1 MSLLSPF
8 TIFVLH
14 KNETNVENR
23 IKLKVLGLTYS
34 QVKKGAYAL
43 VLAEEEG
50 PRRIPVVIGVAEAQ
64 SIAISLEGIIPPR
77 PITHDLF
84 VSFAHG
90 FGIRL
95 KEVCIYK
102 FENGVFSSEMVFD
115 DGTREIRVDARTSDA
130 IAIALRTRS
139 DIYVMQDI
147 IEEAGFIYEESDEK
161 NIVRGDH
168 EPAQKDRGL
177 SNCSRKELKEK
188 LEKAIAEEAYEE
200 AARIQEELNKRDNR
214 L

>member
-1 MSLLSPF
+1 M
-8 TIFVLH
+8 
-14 KNETNVENR
+14 ENR

-34 QVKKGAYAL
+34 QIKKGAYAL

-95 KEVCIYK
+95 KEVCIYRL
-102 FENGVFSSEMVFD
+102 ENGVFSSEMIFD
-115 DGTREIRVDARTSDA
+115 DGSREIRIDARTSDA

-139 DIYVMQDI
+139 PIYVMRDI
-147 IEEAGFIYEESDEK
+147 IEEAGFVYEENDSKENTHGEK
-161 NIVRGDH
+161 KPAEDDH
-168 EPAQKDRGL
+168 SLA
-177 SNCSRKELKEK
+177 NCSRKELKDR
-188 LEKAIAEEAYEE
+188 LEKAIASEAYEE
-200 AARIQEELNKRDNR
+200 AARIQEELNKRDNN

>member
-1 MSLLSPF
+1 M
-8 TIFVLH
+8 
-14 KNETNVENR
+14 ENR

-64 SIAISLEGIIPPR
+64 SIAISLEGIVPPR

-90 FGIRL
+90 FGVRL

-102 FENGVFSSEMVFD
+102 LENGVFSSEMVFD
-115 DGTREIRVDARTSDA
+115 DGTREIRLDARTSDA

-139 DIYVMQDI
+139 DIFVMPEI
-147 IEEAGFIYEESDEK
+147 IEEAGFVYEEE
-161 NIVRGDH
+161 G
-168 EPAQKDRGL
+168 EPAPGRNREKKPSDPGDRSL
-177 SNCSRKELKEK
+177 SLCSRKELKER
-188 LEKAIAEEAYEE
+188 LEKAIASEAYEE

>member
-1 MSLLSPF
+1 M
-8 TIFVLH
+8 
-14 KNETNVENR
+14 ENR

-43 VLAEEEG
+43 VLAEEDG

-90 FGIRL
+90 FGVRL

-102 FENGVFSSEMVFD
+102 LENGVFSSEMVFE
-115 DGTREIRVDARTSDA
+115 DGTREIRLDARTSDA

-139 DIYVMQDI
+139 DIFVMPEI
-147 IEEAGFIYEESDEK
+147 IEEAGFVYEEEGESAPERSREK
-161 NIVRGDH
+161 KA
-168 EPAQKDRGL
+168 PAKRDRSL
-177 SNCSRKELKEK
+177 STSSLRELKER
-188 LEKAIAEEAYEE
+188 LEKAIASEAYEE

>member
-1 MSLLSPF
+1 M
-8 TIFVLH
+8 
-14 KNETNVENR
+14 ENR

-34 QVKKGAYAL
+34 QIKKGAYAL

-95 KEVCIYK
+95 KEVCIYR
-102 FENGVFSSEMVFD
+102 FENGVFSSEMIFH
-115 DGTREIRVDARTSDA
+115 DGTREIRIDARTSDA

-139 DIYVMQDI
+139 DIYVMRDI
-147 IEEAGFIYEESDEK
+147 IEEAGFIYEENDDKETPRNEK
-161 NIVRGDH
+161 GPTGD
-168 EPAQKDRGL
+168 DRNL
-177 SNCSRKELKEK
+177 SSCSRKELKER
-188 LEKAIAEEAYEE
+188 LEKAIASEAYEE
-200 AARIQEELNKRDNR
+200 AARIQEELNKRDNN

>member
-1 MSLLSPF
+1 M
-8 TIFVLH
+8 
-14 KNETNVENR
+14 KNR

-43 VLAEEEG
+43 VLAEEDG

-102 FENGVFSSEMVFD
+102 FENGVFSSEMIFD
-115 DGTREIRVDARTSDA
+115 DGTREIRLDARTSDA

-139 DIYVMQDI
+139 DIFVMPEI
-147 IEEAGFIYEESDEK
+147 IEEAGFIYEGDDDRES
-161 NIVRGDH
+161 VRGKK
-168 EPAQKDRGL
+168 ETAAADRSL
-177 SNCSRKELKEK
+177 SSCSRKELKDR
-188 LEKAIAEEAYEE
+188 LEKAIASEAYEE
-200 AARIQEELNKRDNR
+200 AARIQEELNKRDNH

>member
-1 MSLLSPF
+1 M
-8 TIFVLH
+8 
-14 KNETNVENR
+14 KNRV
-23 IKLKVLGLTYS
+23 KLKVLGLTYS
-34 QVKKGAYAL
+34 QIKKGAYAL
-43 VLAEEEG
+43 VLAEEKG
-50 PRRIPVVIGVAEAQ
+50 PRRIPVVIGVSEAQ

-102 FENGVFSSEMVFD
+102 FENGVFSSEMIFD
-115 DGTREIRVDARTSDA
+115 DGSREIRLDSRTSDA

-139 DIYVMQDI
+139 DIYVAQEI
-147 IEEAGFIYEESDEK
+147 IEEAGVVYEEREIWEPAETEKSSGEK
-161 NIVRGDH
+161 N
-168 EPAQKDRGL
+168 L
-177 SNCSRKELKEK
+177 SKCSRKELEER
-188 LEKAIAEEAYEE
+188 LERAIDSEEYEE
-200 AARIQEELNKRDNR
+200 AARIQEELNKRNNN

>member
-1 MSLLSPF
+1 M
-8 TIFVLH
+8 
-14 KNETNVENR
+14 ENR

-43 VLAEEEG
+43 VLAEEDG

-90 FGIRL
+90 FGVRL

-102 FENGVFSSEMVFD
+102 LENGVFSSEMVFD
-115 DGTREIRVDARTSDA
+115 DGTREIRLDARTSDA

-139 DIYVMQDI
+139 DIFVMPEI
-147 IEEAGFIYEESDEK
+147 IEEAGFVYEEE
-161 NIVRGDH
+161 G
-168 EPAQKDRGL
+168 EPAPERSREKKAPTKSDRSL
-177 SNCSRKELKEK
+177 STCSRRELKER
-188 LEKAIAEEAYEE
+188 LEKAIASEAYEE

>member
-1 MSLLSPF
+1 M
-8 TIFVLH
+8 
-14 KNETNVENR
+14 
-23 IKLKVLGLTYS
+23 
-34 QVKKGAYAL
+34 

-64 SIAISLEGIIPPR
+64 SIAISLEGIVPPR

-90 FGIRL
+90 FGVRL

-102 FENGVFSSEMVFD
+102 LENGVFSSEMVFD
-115 DGTREIRVDARTSDA
+115 DGTREIRLDARTSDA

-139 DIYVMQDI
+139 DIFVMPEI
-147 IEEAGFIYEESDEK
+147 IEEAGFVYEEED
-161 NIVRGDH
+161 
-168 EPAQKDRGL
+168 EPAPGRSREKKPSDPGDRSL
-177 SNCSRKELKEK
+177 SLCSRKELKER
-188 LEKAIAEEAYEE
+188 LEKAIASEAYEE

>member
-1 MSLLSPF
+1 MG
-8 TIFVLH
+8 
-14 KNETNVENR
+14 NR

-43 VLAEEEG
+43 VLAEENG

-95 KEVCIYK
+95 KEVCIYR
-102 FENGVFSSEMVFD
+102 FENGVFSSEMIFD

-139 DIYVMQDI
+139 DIYVMRDI
-147 IEEAGFIYEESDEK
+147 IEEAGFIYEENDDKETARSEK
-161 NIVRGDH
+161 SSTQGD
-168 EPAQKDRGL
+168 RIL
-177 SNCSRKELKEK
+177 SSCSRKELKER
-188 LEKAIAEEAYEE
+188 LEKAIASEAYEE
-200 AARIQEELNKRDNR
+200 AARIQEELNKRDNN

>member
-1 MSLLSPF
+1 M
-8 TIFVLH
+8 
-14 KNETNVENR
+14 ENR

-34 QVKKGAYAL
+34 QIKKGAYAL

-50 PRRIPVVIGVAEAQ
+50 PRRIPVVIGVSEAQ

-102 FENGVFSSEMVFD
+102 FENGVFSSEMLFD
-115 DGTREIRVDARTSDA
+115 DGMQEIRIDARTSDA

-139 DIYVMQDI
+139 DIYVMPEI
-147 IEEAGFIYEESDEK
+147 IEEAGFVYEEREESAPDE
-161 NIVRGDH
+161 VPS
-168 EPAQKDRGL
+168 PASKSL
-177 SNCSRKELKEK
+177 SNCSRRELQER
-188 LEKAIAEEAYEE
+188 LEKAIEQEAYEE
-200 AARIQEELNKRDNR
+200 AARIQQELNKRDNNN

>member
-1 MSLLSPF
+1 M
-8 TIFVLH
+8 
-14 KNETNVENR
+14 
-23 IKLKVLGLTYS
+23 
-34 QVKKGAYAL
+34 

-50 PRRIPVVIGVAEAQ
+50 PRRIPVVIGVSEAQ

-102 FENGVFSSEMVFD
+102 LENGVFYSEMVFD
-115 DGTREIRVDARTSDA
+115 DGTREMRVDARTSDA

-139 DIYVMQDI
+139 DIFVMPEI
-147 IEEAGFIYEESDEK
+147 IEEAGFVYEEEGEPAPGRSREKKTSDP
-161 NIVRGDH
+161 GDH
-168 EPAQKDRGL
+168 SL
-177 SNCSRKELKEK
+177 STCSRKELRER
-188 LEKAIAEEAYEE
+188 LEKAIASEAYEE

>member
-1 MSLLSPF
+1 M
-8 TIFVLH
+8 
-14 KNETNVENR
+14 KNRV
-23 IKLKVLGLTYS
+23 KLKVLGLTYS
-34 QVKKGAYAL
+34 QIKKGAYAL
-43 VLAEEEG
+43 VLAEENG
-50 PRRIPVVIGVAEAQ
+50 PRRIPVVIGVSEAQ

-102 FENGVFSSEMVFD
+102 FENGVFSSEMIFD
-115 DGTREIRVDARTSDA
+115 DGSREIRLDSRTSDA

-139 DIYVMQDI
+139 DIYVAQEI
-147 IEEAGFIYEESDEK
+147 IEEAGVVYEEREVWEPTEPEESSGEK
-161 NIVRGDH
+161 S
-168 EPAQKDRGL
+168 L
-177 SNCSRKELKEK
+177 SKCSRKELEER
-188 LEKAIAEEAYEE
+188 LERAIDSEEYEE
-200 AARIQEELNKRDNR
+200 AARIQEELNKRNNN

>member
-1 MSLLSPF
+1 M
-8 TIFVLH
+8 
-14 KNETNVENR
+14 ENR

-64 SIAISLEGIIPPR
+64 SIAISLEGIVPPR

-90 FGIRL
+90 FGVRL

-102 FENGVFSSEMVFD
+102 LENGVFSSEMVFD
-115 DGTREIRVDARTSDA
+115 DGTREIRLDARTSDA

-139 DIYVMQDI
+139 DIFVMPEI
-147 IEEAGFIYEESDEK
+147 IEEAGFVYEEE
-161 NIVRGDH
+161 G
-168 EPAQKDRGL
+168 EPAPGRSREKKTSDPGDRSL
-177 SNCSRKELKEK
+177 SLCSRKELKER
-188 LEKAIAEEAYEE
+188 LEKAIASEAYEE

>member
-1 MSLLSPF
+1 M
-8 TIFVLH
+8 
-14 KNETNVENR
+14 ENR

-43 VLAEEEG
+43 VLAEEDG

-102 FENGVFSSEMVFD
+102 FENGVFSSEMIFD
-115 DGTREIRVDARTSDA
+115 DGTREIRLDARTSDA

-139 DIYVMQDI
+139 DIFVMPEI
-147 IEEAGFIYEESDEK
+147 IEEAGFIYEGDDDRES
-161 NIVRGDH
+161 VRGKK
-168 EPAQKDRGL
+168 ETATADRSL
-177 SNCSRKELKEK
+177 SSCSRKELKDR
-188 LEKAIAEEAYEE
+188 LEKAIASEAYEE
-200 AARIQEELNKRDNR
+200 AARIQEELNKRDNH

>member
-1 MSLLSPF
+1 M
-8 TIFVLH
+8 
-14 KNETNVENR
+14 ENR

-50 PRRIPVVIGVAEAQ
+50 PRRIPVVIGVSEAQ

-102 FENGVFSSEMVFD
+102 LENGVFYSEMVFD
-115 DGTREIRVDARTSDA
+115 DGTREMRD
-130 IAIALRTRS
+130 
-139 DIYVMQDI
+139 
-147 IEEAGFIYEESDEK
+147 
-161 NIVRGDH
+161 
-168 EPAQKDRGL
+168 L
-177 SNCSRKELKEK
+177 SACSRKELKER
-188 LEKAIAEEAYEE
+188 LEKAIASEAYEE

>member
-1 MSLLSPF
+1 M
-8 TIFVLH
+8 
-14 KNETNVENR
+14 ENR

-43 VLAEEEG
+43 VLAEEDG

-90 FGIRL
+90 FGVRL

-102 FENGVFSSEMVFD
+102 LENGVFSSEMVFD
-115 DGTREIRVDARTSDA
+115 DGTREIRLDARTSDA

-139 DIYVMQDI
+139 DIFVMPEI
-147 IEEAGFIYEESDEK
+147 IEEAGFVYEEEGESAPERSREKKAPAKSD
-161 NIVRGDH
+161 RS
-168 EPAQKDRGL
+168 L
-177 SNCSRKELKEK
+177 STCSRRELKER
-188 LEKAIAEEAYEE
+188 LEKAIASEAYEE

>member
-1 MSLLSPF
+1 M
-8 TIFVLH
+8 
-14 KNETNVENR
+14 
-23 IKLKVLGLTYS
+23 
-34 QVKKGAYAL
+34 

-102 FENGVFSSEMVFD
+102 FENGVFSSEMIFD
-115 DGTREIRVDARTSDA
+115 DGTREIRLDARTSDA

-139 DIYVMQDI
+139 DIFVMRDI
-147 IEEAGFIYEESDEK
+147 IEEAGFVYEDDKETTRSEK
-161 NIVRGDH
+161 EPSVQGD
-168 EPAQKDRGL
+168 RSL
-177 SNCSRKELKEK
+177 SACSRKELKER
-188 LEKAIAEEAYEE
+188 LEKAIASEAYEE

>member
-1 MSLLSPF
+1 M
-8 TIFVLH
+8 
-14 KNETNVENR
+14 ENR

-34 QVKKGAYAL
+34 QIKKGAYAL

-50 PRRIPVVIGVAEAQ
+50 PRRIPVVIGVSEAQ

-102 FENGVFSSEMVFD
+102 FENGVFSSEMLFD
-115 DGTREIRVDARTSDA
+115 DGMREIRIDARTSDA

-139 DIYVMQDI
+139 DIYVMPEI
-147 IEEAGFIYEESDEK
+147 IEEAGFVYEEREEIAPDE
-161 NIVRGDH
+161 VAP
-168 EPAQKDRGL
+168 PASKSL
-177 SNCSRKELKEK
+177 SNCSRRELQER
-188 LEKAIAEEAYEE
+188 LEKAIEQEAYEE
-200 AARIQEELNKRDNR
+200 AARIQQELNKRDNNN

>member
-1 MSLLSPF
+1 M
-8 TIFVLH
+8 
-14 KNETNVENR
+14 ENR

-34 QVKKGAYAL
+34 QIKKGAYAL

-95 KEVCIYK
+95 KEVCIYR
-102 FENGVFSSEMVFD
+102 FENGVFSSEMIFHD
-115 DGTREIRVDARTSDA
+115 STREIRIDARTSDA

-139 DIYVMQDI
+139 DIYVMRDI
-147 IEEAGFIYEESDEK
+147 IEEAGFIYEENDDKENPRNEK
-161 NIVRGDH
+161 GQAGN
-168 EPAQKDRGL
+168 DRNL
-177 SNCSRKELKEK
+177 SSCSRKELKER
-188 LEKAIAEEAYEE
+188 LEKAIASEAYEE
-200 AARIQEELNKRDNR
+200 AARIQEELNKRDNN